1 MFDQKDNLITS
12 QIASSLLVQQMIEPE
27 KLKGKN
33 DYENKTEDNGN
44 NGRWEKSEH
53 LRFLA
58 GCLLYKNNWKKVET
72 YVRTRT
78 STQIR
83 SHAQKYLKKLEKKY
97 FPKNY
102 KNSSPN
108 DSLLDAD
115 TNNDLNRK
123 DNINNNNIK
132 DININND
139 IINKEKNEQSLKE
152 EVKENNNNMEL
163 DEINDKDNI
172 FKLSEEKI
180 NELVQ
185 DLKKENFNVEI
196 VEKIIINI
204 FRPNKKCEDSPKHDF
219 IIRKSSSKNNN
230 SKNNKNIFLC
240 QKLKREINY
249 EVKMKELLNSN
260 NQNDLQYLFKIYR
273 EKTPHLFNILLN
285 QIENN

>member
-44 NGRWEKSEH
+44 NGRWGKSEH

-115 TNNDLNRK
+115 TNNDLNKK

-163 DEINDKDNI
+163 DEINDKDSI

-185 DLKKENFNVEI
+185 DLQKENFNVEI

-260 NQNDLQYLFKIYR
+260 NQNDF
-273 EKTPHLFNILLN
+273 
-285 QIENN
+285 